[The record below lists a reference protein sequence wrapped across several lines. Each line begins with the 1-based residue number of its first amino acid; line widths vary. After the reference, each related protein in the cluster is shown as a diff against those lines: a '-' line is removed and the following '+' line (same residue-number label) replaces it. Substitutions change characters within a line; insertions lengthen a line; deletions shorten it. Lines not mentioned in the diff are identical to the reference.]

1 MTRVLLRA
9 FVSARLHLVACSLI
23 AAVAACTSSTRRDLL
38 PAPLPDVSRVDPGVQ
53 AQVRGRY
60 ETLSRALADK
70 VDAAELASAFGQYGM
85 VLQAAEY
92 FDVAEPCYLNAE
104 TLAPDE
110 MRWPYDLAG
119 LYRSR
124 GETDKA
130 EAAFKRVLTLR
141 PDDLPTLIG
150 LGRLHLDQGRPE
162 AAEPLFLKAY
172 GFAPRTVA
180 VLAGLGRV
188 AVAKHDYPQAV
199 KYLEDALAIDPEA
212 ESLHAPL
219 ATAYRGLG
227 QPDKAQ
233 PHLRQWRNRDIYV
246 PDPLQQD
253 LDLLLESAL
262 SYELRGVREF
272 EVRDWKAAAAFF
284 RKGIALAHDNTAL
297 SRSLHHK
304 LGTALYLSGDLP
316 GAQEQFEDVV
326 RHAPSSAVDEASAKA
341 HYSLGVL
348 MASKA
353 QPKPAVEH
361 LLAAVRYQPNYVEA
375 HLALGDVLRRSGR
388 GDASLEHYH
397 DALAINPRQMVARL
411 GYAMALVQLRRDR
424 DARDWLDESVRLYA
438 DRTDLKIALARL
450 LAASPDDRVR
460 DGRRALAIA
469 QQLFDSGEKSTSLG
483 ETIAMALAEQG
494 SYAQAISIQRD
505 VMAAAQKA
513 GLTAATQRMAANLAL
528 YEQRQ
533 PCRSPWIDDDL
544 VSVPTA
550 PVTAASPTVQPH

>member
-1 MTRVLLRA
+1 MTVLRVVVTSWLIVVA
-9 FVSARLHLVACSLI
+9 TACSSR
-23 AAVAACTSSTRRDLL
+23 ARRDLL
-38 PAPLPDVSRVDPGVQ
+38 PAPLPDLSRVDAGVQ

-60 ETLSRALADK
+60 ETLKRALGDRTEAP
-70 VDAAELASAFGQYGM
+70 ELATAFGQYGM

-92 FDVAEPCYLNAE
+92 YDVAEPCYLNAQK
-104 TLAPDE
+104 LAPE
-110 MRWPYDLAG
+110 EIRWPYYLSG
-119 LYRSR
+119 LYKSR

-141 PDDLPTLIG
+141 PDDLPALIG

-162 AAEPLFLKAY
+162 AAEPVFMKAY

-188 AVAKHDYPQAV
+188 AVAKHDYAQAV

-219 ATAYRGLG
+219 AMAYRGLG

-262 SYELRGVREF
+262 SYELRGIREF
-272 EVRDWKAAAAFF
+272 EVRDWNAAAAFF
-284 RKGIALAHDNTAL
+284 RKGIALSHDNTPL

-304 LGTALYLSGDLP
+304 LGTALYLSGDLA

-326 RHAPSSAVDEASAKA
+326 RHAPPGGVDEASAKA

-361 LLAAVRYQPNYVEA
+361 LLAAVQYQPNYVEA
-375 HLALGDVLRRSGR
+375 HLALADVLRRSGR
-388 GDASLEHYH
+388 GESSLAHYH
-397 DALAINPRQMVARL
+397 DAIAINPRQMVARL

-438 DRTDLKIALARL
+438 DRADLKIALARV
-450 LAASPDDRVR
+450 LATSPDDRAR
-460 DGRRALAIA
+460 DGRRALTIA
-469 QQLFDSGEKSTSLG
+469 QQLFDSGERSTSIG

-494 SYAQAISIQRD
+494 NYGQAISIQRD
-505 VMAAAQKA
+505 VLAAAQKA
-513 GLTAATQRMAANLAL
+513 GLTATAQRMSANLAL
-528 YEQRQ
+528 YERRQ
-533 PCRSPWIDDDL
+533 PCRTPWIEDDL
-544 VSVPTA
+544 ISVPTA
-550 PVTAASPTVQPH
+550 PVTADSAGPLAQPVR

>member
-1 MTRVLLRA
+1 MTRALLRVLLSSWLC
-9 FVSARLHLVACSLI
+9 FVVGYSAGCA
-23 AAVAACTSSTRRDLL
+23 RRDLL

-60 ETLSRALADK
+60 ETLSRALAEK
-70 VDAAELASAFGQYGM
+70 ADAPELASAFGQYGM

-92 FDVAEPCYLNAE
+92 YDVAEPCYLNAQK
-104 TLAPDE
+104 LAPDE
-110 MRWPYDLAG
+110 IRWPYYLAG
-119 LYRSR
+119 LYKSR

-141 PDDLPTLIG
+141 PDDLPTLVG

-162 AAEPLFLKAY
+162 AAEPVFMKAY
-172 GFAPRTVA
+172 ALAPRTVA

-199 KYLEDALAIDPEA
+199 KYLEEALALDPEA

-246 PDPLQQD
+246 PDPLQQE

-272 EVRDWKAAAAFF
+272 EVRDWKSAAAFF

-304 LGTALYLSGDLP
+304 LGTALYLTGDLP
-316 GAQEQFEDVV
+316 GAREQFEDVV
-326 RHAPSSAVDEASAKA
+326 RHAPVGAVDEASAKA

-348 MASKA
+348 MASSG
-353 QPKPAVEH
+353 QTQPAVQH
-361 LLAAVRYQPNYVEA
+361 LLAALQYQPNYVEA
-375 HLALGDVLRRSGR
+375 HMAVADVLRRSGR
-388 GDASLEHYH
+388 GEASLAHYR
-397 DALAINPRQMVARL
+397 DAIAINPRQMVARL
-411 GYAMALVQLRRDR
+411 GYAMALVQLHRDR
-424 DARDWLDESVRLYA
+424 EARDWLEESVRLYG
-438 DRTDLKIALARL
+438 DRTELKIALARV
-450 LAASPDDRVR
+450 LATSPDDRVR
-460 DGRRALAIA
+460 NGGRAMTIA
-469 QQLFDSGEKSTSLG
+469 QQLFDAGEKSTSLG
-483 ETIAMALAEQG
+483 ETIAMAQAEQG
-494 SYAQAISIQRD
+494 NYVQAIAIQRD
-505 VMAAAQKA
+505 VMAASQKA
-513 GLTAATQRMAANLAL
+513 GITANVQRMAANLAL
-528 YEQRQ
+528 YEHRQ
-533 PCRSPWIDDDL
+533 PCRTPWIEDDL
-544 VSVPTA
+544 VSVPSA
-550 PVTAASPTVQPH
+550 PATPDAVAPLAQPLR